1 MAAASGLSTRPA
13 TMMLHCI
20 VGASCKEA
28 PAATVLFAVRDH
40 CSAAIDEAFAASG
53 EAWHRK
59 RPLRVEYAALTQT
72 R

>member
-28 PAATVLFAVRDH
+28 PATTVLFAVRDH

-53 EAWHRK
+53 EA
-59 RPLRVEYAALTQT
+59 
-72 R
+72 